1 MREHTI
7 GRRPLKEAG
16 EAVGRPVGVMPGCQ
30 VVVRVRPLNS
40 AEKARKA
47 FQCVFPLDKRRVLL
61 VDPEK
66 FENNILRQNRQHE
79 RKFEFDA
86 TFGAVSNQEDVHE
99 TTTGPIVDSV
109 VQGYNATVFAYGATG
124 SGKTF
129 TMIGT
134 KERPGLMTL
143 MTKALY
149 EKLDNQYQVLLSYME
164 IYNEIIRDLLNPTGG
179 DLELLE
185 DERGNIRV
193 PGLSSVKAPNLT
205 RVMIVKN
212 QTLHSKLFM
221 IDLAGSERASNT
233 QVSFLKHSHSHPQ
246 RFTLKNRGIR
256 LKEGAAINRSLL
268 ALGNV
273 INSLA
278 SKTTKYVNYRDSK
291 LTRLLKD
298 SLGGTAKTCMIA
310 HVTPSS
316 SNFEET
322 YNTLMYASRAMNIT
336 NKLVRNRPASAD
348 QVYAEAMNAIRKEMG
363 SQIKNSS
370 SITGLAARNGL
381 PERSSSRSRPKSISR
396 NGSLTQAPAAPIER
410 GRGGSLF
417 TQLKEQYMTLSD
429 KQKRLREKLMATNQ
443 EAYSLEMSLISKNAI
458 INAWEKHHQDKT
470 TESIERLKQDGE
482 LQRVRLVEL
491 SDQRTKV
498 EKALRKG
505 EENASGLESRMRSLA
520 ATNEQREVVKL
531 MVKMAEIEAQKI
543 SALSDLAI
551 KGLIMDRTDTSI
563 AKLQKY
569 ELVADKLID
578 GKLDDS
584 DRKKLEEEYRVIK
597 NQFHYHLLPLKNIQ
611 TTVSWNSMLLPKI
624 TNNNNTIIMEERLT
638 SASKKKS
645 EISLPVIANGRE
657 KYPTSSAES
666 TTDDDGVNSP
676 VSERL
681 PTI

>member
-1 MREHTI
+1 MQKQQLT
-7 GRRPLKEAG
+7 
-16 EAVGRPVGVMPGCQ
+16 

-40 AEKARKA
+40 AEKAKKA

-99 TTTGPIVDSV
+99 TTTGPIIDSV
-109 VQGYNATVFAYGATG
+109 VQGFNATVFAYGATG

-149 EKLDNQYQVLLSYME
+149 EKLDSQYQVLLSYME

-185 DERGNIRV
+185 DEKGNIRV
-193 PGLSSVKAPNLT
+193 PGLSSVRAPNLS

-233 QVSFLKHSHSHPQ
+233 QV
-246 RFTLKNRGIR
+246 
-256 LKEGAAINRSLL
+256 E
-268 ALGNV
+268 
-273 INSLA
+273 
-278 SKTTKYVNYRDSK
+278 TTKYVNYRDSK

-336 NKLVRNRPASAD
+336 NKPVRNRPASAD

-381 PERSSSRSRPKSISR
+381 PERSGSRSRPKSISR
-396 NGSLTQAPAAPIER
+396 NSSLTRAPPVPIDR

-429 KQKRLREKLMATNQ
+429 KQKRLREKLMAINQ
-443 EAYSLEMSLISKNAI
+443 EAYALEMSLISKNAI

-470 TESIERLKQDGE
+470 TDSIERLKQDGE

-578 GKLDDS
+578 GKLDET

-624 TNNNNTIIMEERLT
+624 NNNNNTIIMEERYDLALN

-645 EISLPVIANGRE
+645 EISLPIIANGRE
-657 KYPTSSAES
+657 KYPSSSAES
-666 TTDDDGVNSP
+666 TTDDDGINSP
-676 VSERL
+676 VTERL

>member
-1 MREHTI
+1 MAMQKQQLTLIIIIFH
-7 GRRPLKEAG
+7 
-16 EAVGRPVGVMPGCQ
+16 

-47 FQCVFPLDKRRVLL
+47 FQCVFPLDKKRVLL

-86 TFGAVSNQEDVHE
+86 AFGAVSNQEDVHE
-99 TTTGPIVDSV
+99 TTTGPIIDSV
-109 VQGYNATVFAYGATG
+109 VQGFNATVFAYGATG

-149 EKLDNQYQVLLSYME
+149 EKLDGQYQVLLSYME

-193 PGLSSVKAPNLT
+193 PGLSS
-205 RVMIVKN
+205 
-212 QTLHSKLFM
+212 
-221 IDLAGSERASNT
+221 
-233 QVSFLKHSHSHPQ
+233 
-246 RFTLKNRGIR
+246 NRGIR

-336 NKLVRNRPASAD
+336 NKPVRNRPASAD

-370 SITGLAARNGL
+370 SISGLAARNGL
-381 PERSSSRSRPKSISR
+381 PERTGSRSRPKSISR
-396 NGSLTQAPAAPIER
+396 NSSLTRAPAALTTIDR

-429 KQKRLREKLMATNQ
+429 KQRKLREKLMAINQ

-458 INAWEKHHQDKT
+458 INAWEKAHQDKT
-470 TESIERLKQDGE
+470 NDSVERLKQDGE

-505 EENASGLESRMRSLA
+505 DENASGLNPGCVVSLP
-520 ATNEQREVVKL
+520 L
-531 MVKMAEIEAQKI
+531 MKI

-569 ELVADKLID
+569 ELVADRLID
-578 GKLDDS
+578 GKLDDA
-584 DRKKLEEEYRVIK
+584 DRKQLEEEYRLIK

-624 TNNNNTIIMEERLT
+624 NNNNNNTIIMEERLN

-645 EISLPVIANGRE
+645 EISLPIIANGRE

-666 TTDDDGVNSP
+666 TTDDDRVNSP
-676 VSERL
+676 VTERL
-681 PTI
+681 PNI

>member
-1 MREHTI
+1 MQKQQLT
-7 GRRPLKEAG
+7 
-16 EAVGRPVGVMPGCQ
+16 
-30 VVVRVRPLNS
+30 VVVRVRPLNT
-40 AEKARKA
+40 AEKAKRA
-47 FQCVFPLDKRRVLL
+47 FQCVFPLDKKRVLL

-99 TTTGPIVDSV
+99 TTTGPIIDSV

-124 SGKTF
+124 SGKTY

-134 KERPGLMTL
+134 RDRPGLMTL

-193 PGLSSVKAPNLT
+193 PGLSAVKAPNLSKIMQILQEGNLRRT
-205 RVMIVKN
+205 QEETMANKTSSRSHALLQVMIVKN
-212 QTLHSKLFM
+212 KALHSKLFM

-233 QVSFLKHSHSHPQ
+233 Q
-246 RFTLKNRGIR
+246 NRGIR

-316 SNFEET
+316 TNFEET

-336 NKLVRNRPASAD
+336 NKPIRNRPASAD
-348 QVYAEAMNAIRKEMG
+348 QVYAEAMTAIRKEMG
-363 SQIKNSS
+363 SQMKNSS
-370 SITGLAARNGL
+370 SITGLAARNGAGGAGL
-381 PERSSSRSRPKSISR
+381 PERAASRSRPKSISR
-396 NGSLTQAPAAPIER
+396 NGSLTRAPQLPMIR

-417 TQLKEQYMTLSD
+417 TQLKEQYMTLTD
-429 KQKRLREKLMATNQ
+429 KQKRLREKLMAINH
-443 EAYSLEMSLISKNAI
+443 EAYSFEMSLISKNAI

-482 LQRVRLVEL
+482 LQRARLVEL

-498 EKALRKG
+498 EKALKKG
-505 EENASGLESRMRSLA
+505 AENANGLDSRMRSLA

-569 ELVADKLID
+569 EIVADKLID
-578 GKLDDS
+578 GNLDEN

-611 TTVSWNSMLLPKI
+611 TTISWNSMLLPKI
-624 TNNNNTIIMEERLT
+624 NNNNNNITIDERLLT
-638 SASKKKS
+638 ATKKK
-645 EISLPVIANGRE
+645 ENITLPIITNGRE
-657 KYPTSSAES
+657 QYQSSSTES
-666 TTDDDGVNSP
+666 FTDDDRVKTP
-676 VSERL
+676 ITERL
-681 PTI
+681 PAI

>member
-1 MREHTI
+1 MQKQQLT
-7 GRRPLKEAG
+7 
-16 EAVGRPVGVMPGCQ
+16 

-99 TTTGPIVDSV
+99 TTTGPIIDSV
-109 VQGYNATVFAYGATG
+109 VQGFNATVFAYGATG

-149 EKLDNQYQVLLSYME
+149 EKLDSQYQVLLSYME

-185 DERGNIRV
+185 DEKGNIRV
-193 PGLSSVKAPNLT
+193 PGLSSVKAPNLSRIMQILQEGNLRRT
-205 RVMIVKN
+205 QEATMANKTSSRSHALLQVMIVKN
-212 QTLHSKLFM
+212 QSLHSKLFM

-233 QVSFLKHSHSHPQ
+233 Q
-246 RFTLKNRGIR
+246 NRGIR

-336 NKLVRNRPASAD
+336 NKPVRNRPASAD

-370 SITGLAARNGL
+370 SITGLAARGGL
-381 PERSSSRSRPKSISR
+381 PERSGSRSRPKSISR
-396 NGSLTQAPAAPIER
+396 NSSLTRAPPVPIDR

-429 KQKRLREKLMATNQ
+429 KQKRLREKLMAINQ
-443 EAYSLEMSLISKNAI
+443 EAYALEMSLISKNAI

-578 GKLDDS
+578 GKLDES

-624 TNNNNTIIMEERLT
+624 NNNNNTIIMEERLN
-638 SASKKKS
+638 SASRKKS
-645 EISLPVIANGRE
+645 EISLPIIANGRE
-657 KYPTSSAES
+657 KYPSSSAES
-666 TTDDDGVNSP
+666 TTDDDGIHSP
-676 VSERL
+676 VTERL

>member
-1 MREHTI
+1 
-7 GRRPLKEAG
+7 
-16 EAVGRPVGVMPGCQ
+16 
-30 VVVRVRPLNS
+30 
-40 AEKARKA
+40 
-47 FQCVFPLDKRRVLL
+47 
-61 VDPEK
+61 
-66 FENNILRQNRQHE
+66 
-79 RKFEFDA
+79 
-86 TFGAVSNQEDVHE
+86 
-99 TTTGPIVDSV
+99 
-109 VQGYNATVFAYGATG
+109 
-124 SGKTF
+124 
-129 TMIGT
+129 
-134 KERPGLMTL
+134 
-143 MTKALY
+143 
-149 EKLDNQYQVLLSYME
+149 
-164 IYNEIIRDLLNPTGG
+164 
-179 DLELLE
+179 
-185 DERGNIRV
+185 
-193 PGLSSVKAPNLT
+193 
-205 RVMIVKN
+205 MIVKN

-233 QVSFLKHSHSHPQ
+233 Q
-246 RFTLKNRGIR
+246 NRGIR

-278 SKTTKYVNYRDSK
+278 SR
-291 LTRLLKD
+291 
-298 SLGGTAKTCMIA
+298 GTAKTCMIA

-316 SNFEET
+316 LNFEET

-336 NKLVRNRPASAD
+336 NKIIRNRPASAD
-348 QVYAEAMNAIRKEMG
+348 QVYAEAMTAIRKEIG
-363 SQIKNSS
+363 SQMKNSS
-370 SITGLAARNGL
+370 SIAGLAVRNGL
-381 PERSSSRSRPKSISR
+381 PERVASRSRPKSISR
-396 NGSLTQAPAAPIER
+396 NSSLTRAAAPLPMDR

-443 EAYSLEMSLISKNAI
+443 EAYGLEMSLISKNAI

-482 LQRVRLVEL
+482 LQRLRLVEL

-569 ELVADKLID
+569 EMVADKLID
-578 GKLDDS
+578 GKLDDP

-624 TNNNNTIIMEERLT
+624 NNNNNNIILEEKLI
-638 SASKKKS
+638 SSSKKKLDAV
-645 EISLPVIANGRE
+645 ILPVITNGRE
-657 KYPTSSAES
+657 KYPSSSAES
-666 TTDDDGVNSP
+666 TTDDDRVNSP

-681 PTI
+681 PVI

>member
-1 MREHTI
+1 MTDMNYKNDLI
-7 GRRPLKEAG
+7 
-16 EAVGRPVGVMPGCQ
+16 Q
-30 VVVRVRPLNS
+30 
-40 AEKARKA
+40 
-47 FQCVFPLDKRRVLL
+47 RVLL

-99 TTTGPIVDSV
+99 TTTGPIIESV

-143 MTKALY
+143 MTKTLY

-164 IYNEIIRDLLNPTGG
+164 IYNEIIRDLLNPSGG

-193 PGLSSVKAPNLT
+193 PGLSSVKAPNLSRIMQILQEGNLRRT
-205 RVMIVKN
+205 QEATMANKTSSRSHALLQVMIVKN
-212 QTLHSKLFM
+212 QALHSKLFM

-233 QVSFLKHSHSHPQ
+233 Q
-246 RFTLKNRGIR
+246 NRGIR

-298 SLGGTAKTCMIA
+298 SLGGTARTCMIA

-336 NKLVRNRPASAD
+336 NKPVRNRPASAD

-370 SITGLAARNGL
+370 SITGIAARNGL

-396 NGSLTQAPAAPIER
+396 NSSLTRAPAPVPIER

-429 KQKRLREKLMATNQ
+429 KQKRLREKLMAINQ
-443 EAYSLEMSLISKNAI
+443 EAYALEMSLISKNAI

-482 LQRVRLVEL
+482 IQRVRLVEL

-520 ATNEQREVVKL
+520 STNEQREVVKL

-569 ELVADKLID
+569 EMVADKLID
-578 GKLDDS
+578 GKLDDP

-624 TNNNNTIIMEERLT
+624 NNNNNTIMIEERLMT
-638 SASKKKS
+638 ATKKKS
-645 EISLPVIANGRE
+645 ESSLPLIANGRE
-657 KYPTSSAES
+657 KYPSSSADS
-666 TTDDDGVNSP
+666 TTDDDRLNSP
-676 VSERL
+676 VTERL
-681 PTI
+681 PNI

>member
-1 MREHTI
+1 MAMQKQQLT
-7 GRRPLKEAG
+7 
-16 EAVGRPVGVMPGCQ
+16 

-40 AEKARKA
+40 AEKARKV
-47 FQCVFPLDKRRVLL
+47 FQCVFPLDKKRVLL

-86 TFGAVSNQEDVHE
+86 AFGAVSNQEDVHE
-99 TTTGPIVDSV
+99 TTTGPIIDSV
-109 VQGYNATVFAYGATG
+109 VQGFNATVFAYGATG

-149 EKLDNQYQVLLSYME
+149 EKLDGQYQVLLSYME

-193 PGLSSVKAPNLT
+193 PGLSSVKAPNLSRIMQILQEGNLRRT
-205 RVMIVKN
+205 QEATMANKTSSRSHALLQVMIVKN
-212 QTLHSKLFM
+212 QSLHSKLFM

-233 QVSFLKHSHSHPQ
+233 Q
-246 RFTLKNRGIR
+246 NRGIR

-336 NKLVRNRPASAD
+336 NKPVRNRPASAD

-370 SITGLAARNGL
+370 SISGLAARNGL
-381 PERSSSRSRPKSISR
+381 PERTGSRSRPKSISR
-396 NGSLTQAPAAPIER
+396 NSSLTRAPAALTTIDR

-429 KQKRLREKLMATNQ
+429 KQRKLREKLMAINQ

-458 INAWEKHHQDKT
+458 INAWEKAHQDKT
-470 TESIERLKQDGE
+470 NDSVERLKQDGE

-505 EENASGLESRMRSLA
+505 DENASGLESRMRSLA

-569 ELVADKLID
+569 ELVADRLID
-578 GKLDDS
+578 GKLDDA
-584 DRKKLEEEYRVIK
+584 DRKQLEEEYRLIK

-624 TNNNNTIIMEERLT
+624 NNNNNNTIIMEERLN

-645 EISLPVIANGRE
+645 EISLPIIANGRE

-666 TTDDDGVNSP
+666 TTDDDRVNSP
-676 VSERL
+676 VTERL
-681 PTI
+681 PNI

>member
-1 MREHTI
+1 MAMQKQQLT
-7 GRRPLKEAG
+7 
-16 EAVGRPVGVMPGCQ
+16 
-30 VVVRVRPLNS
+30 VVVRVRPLNGE
-40 AEKARKA
+40 EKARKA

-86 TFGAVSNQEDVHE
+86 TFGAVSQQEDVHE
-99 TTTGPIVDSV
+99 TTTGPIIDSV
-109 VQGYNATVFAYGATG
+109 VQGFNATVFAYGATG

-149 EKLDNQYQVLLSYME
+149 EKLDSQYQVLLSYME
-164 IYNEIIRDLLNPTGG
+164 IYNEIIRDLLNPSGG

-193 PGLSSVKAPNLT
+193 PGLSSVKAPNLSRIMQILQEGNLRRT
-205 RVMIVKN
+205 QEATMANKTSSRSHALLQVMIVKN
-212 QTLHSKLFM
+212 QSLHSKLFM

-233 QVSFLKHSHSHPQ
+233 Q
-246 RFTLKNRGIR
+246 NRGIR

-278 SKTTKYVNYRDSK
+278 SKTKYVNYRDSK

-336 NKLVRNRPASAD
+336 NKPVRNRPASAD
-348 QVYAEAMNAIRKEMG
+348 QVYEEAMNAIRKQVG

-370 SITGLAARNGL
+370 SISGLAARNGL
-381 PERSSSRSRPKSISR
+381 PEQNGNRSRPKSISR
-396 NGSLTQAPAAPIER
+396 NSSLTRAPTTLGPIDR

-417 TQLKEQYMTLSD
+417 TQLKEQYMALSD
-429 KQKRLREKLMATNQ
+429 KQRKLREKLMAINQ
-443 EAYSLEMSLISKNAI
+443 EAYSLEMSHISKNAI
-458 INAWEKHHQDKT
+458 INAWEKAHQDKT
-470 TESIERLKQDGE
+470 NESVERLKQDGE
-482 LQRVRLVEL
+482 LQRVRLAEL

-520 ATNEQREVVKL
+520 STNEQREVVKL
-531 MVKMAEIEAQKI
+531 MVKMAEIEAQRI

-578 GKLDDS
+578 GKLDEQ
-584 DRKKLEEEYRVIK
+584 DRKKLEEEYRLIK

-624 TNNNNTIIMEERLT
+624 NNNNNTIVMEERLT
-638 SASKKKS
+638 TAIKKKS
-645 EISLPVIANGRE
+645 EISLPIIANGRE
-657 KYPTSSAES
+657 KYPSSSAES
-666 TTDDDGVNSP
+666 TTDDDRVNSP
-676 VSERL
+676 VTERL
-681 PTI
+681 PSI